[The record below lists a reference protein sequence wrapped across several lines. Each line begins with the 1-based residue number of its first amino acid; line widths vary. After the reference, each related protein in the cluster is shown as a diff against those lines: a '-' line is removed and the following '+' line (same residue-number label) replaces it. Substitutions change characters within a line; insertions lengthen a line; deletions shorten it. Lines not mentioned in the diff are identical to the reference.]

1 MFIKIGK
8 SWVFN
13 TDHVKCF
20 GISLNGKDIIV
31 EYTGEKESDTVQ
43 INDKE
48 EAHKIFDELTDALGA
63 LPYRPMT
70 KSLPQTENNND
81 GRISAS
87 KMIEAFNSAFKE
99 D

>member
-8 SWVFN
+8 SWAFN
-13 TDHVKCF
+13 TDHIRCF
-20 GISLNGKDIIV
+20 GISLDGKDIIV
-31 EYTGEKESDTVQ
+31 EYANGGSDTVQ

-48 EAHKIFDELTDALGA
+48 ETRQIFNELTDAMGA

-70 KSLPQTENNND
+70 KSLPQTESND
-81 GRISAS
+81 GSISTS
-87 KMIEAFNSAFKE
+87 QMIEAFNSVFRE